1 MSRGFERRNDKTLF
15 EAFYRHATFYP
26 ECTVDCFGR
35 FQPSRPGA
43 INCWFLGKEKLRD
56 ALLQLDVHVK
66 PQDIDT
72 LFYTLD
78 VSDEEKGVDI
88 LEFRRAF
95 QVSYIVFSYSIIQC
109 HTTQQLTSVPSFGV
123 KAPRHGGQLYTII
136 CIFPFR
142 CE

>member
-43 INCWFLGKEKLRD
+43 INCWFLGKEKLSD

-78 VSDEEKGVDI
+78 ISDEEKGVDI

-95 QVSYIVFSYSIIQC
+95 QVSYFVFLVFDYSVSYHAAANESTVFRC
-109 HTTQQLTSVPSFGV
+109 
-123 KAPRHGGQLYTII
+123 KAPRHVGQLYTII